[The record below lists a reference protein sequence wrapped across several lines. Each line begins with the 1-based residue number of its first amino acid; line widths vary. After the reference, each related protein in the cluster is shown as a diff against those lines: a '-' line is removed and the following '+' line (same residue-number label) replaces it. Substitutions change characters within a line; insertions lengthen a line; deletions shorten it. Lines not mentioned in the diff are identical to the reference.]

1 MTSRRQAVLALSCC
15 LPSWALAG
23 EPPLRISTLLE
34 QDPATQVAQ
43 RVLREAYQQLGR
55 DLQVLSMPGE
65 RSLISANTGETDG
78 ELYRRAGIEQLY
90 PNLLRVPVALLH
102 YEIVVFSR
110 RWNFKVQGWESLR
123 PFRLGFVKG
132 IKIIE
137 ENTKGMQLEPVATLQ
152 QAFVKMEL
160 DRSDLVLANRLS
172 GLASLRQHGIQ
183 GVSQLHPPLASFPVF
198 HYLHRRH
205 EALLTPL
212 TQALRELERS
222 GFIRRAAED
231 VAALY
236 RDASVSPPSSP
247 QTLGAPGTAGR
258 PSTAPQSE

>member
-1 MTSRRQAVLALSCC
+1 MTSRRHAVLALSCC
-15 LPSWALAG
+15 CVPLAFAG

-34 QDPATQVAQ
+34 QDPATQVAE
-43 RVLREAYQQLGR
+43 RVLREAYRQLGR
-55 DLQVLSMPGE
+55 ELQVLGMPGE

-90 PNLLRVPVALLH
+90 PNLLRVPVALVQ

-123 PFRLGFVKG
+123 PYRLGFVKG

-160 DRSDLVLANRLS
+160 DRSDLVLSNRLS

-183 GVSQLHPPLASFPVF
+183 GVIQLQPPLASFPVF

-205 EALLTPL
+205 EALLAPL

-222 GFIRRAAED
+222 GFIRRASEE
-231 VAALY
+231 VAAQY
-236 RDASVSPPSSP
+236 KDVSVPSPVPPVPPVP
-247 QTLGAPGTAGR
+247 Q
-258 PSTAPQSE
+258 